1 MRVTYDLPN
10 PFMRLSV
17 PANHG
22 TDREAAALEPDEPPF
37 RGGAA
42 AEPVGFVLD
51 EATFMSDIEPAPAFL
66 TDNRAAEIEEL
77 LKIALAEDW
86 PAPPVLRRAN
96 G

>member
-1 MRVTYDLPN
+1 VIYELPN

-17 PANHG
+17 SASPGA
-22 TDREAAALEPDEPPF
+22 DREAAALEPDEPPF

-51 EATFMSDIEPAPAFL
+51 EEAFALEIEPVPAFL
-66 TDNRAAEIEEL
+66 ARDDRAEEIEEL
-77 LKIALAEDW
+77 LKIARAEEW
-86 PAPPVLRRAN
+86 PAPPRRMV